1 MSDFSG
7 GYRDRIEAGRAL
19 GDALAHHRGTSPLV
33 LGVARGGVV
42 VGAEVRA
49 AVGGELDVVVAAKIG
64 APLGPELAI
73 GAVAA
78 DGRPLLD
85 DGIVARLQVTA
96 DDVAE
101 QVVTATKELRRRT
114 EAYRGGIDLAVA
126 DRRVIVVDDGIATG
140 ATLRAV
146 LRYVRSLDP
155 ELLVVGAPV
164 GAPQAVDL
172 LAFEADEVVCPLQ
185 PDRLGA
191 VGRWYEDFAPVS
203 DETVLAL
210 LAA

>member
-1 MSDFSG
+1 MNP

-19 GDALAHHRGTSPLV
+19 GEALGHHTGTSPVV

-42 VGAEVRA
+42 VGSEVARA
-49 AVGGELDVVVAAKIG
+49 VEGDLDVVVAAKIG

-78 DGRPLLD
+78 DGRALLD
-85 DGIVARLQVTA
+85 DSIVSRLGVTP

-101 QVVTATKELRRRT
+101 QVAAASEELRRRT
-114 EAYRGGIDLAVA
+114 LAYRGGSELVLA

-203 DETVLAL
+203 DETVMAL
-210 LAA
+210 LRA